1 MCTLLEII
9 PPQTTA
15 FAVNAVQDKPIVVKD
30 ENGEKHIEI
39 RQILPITVAIDHRA
53 LDYGDCIPFF
63 KKLDEIFKN
72 PKILHSWMGNAS
84 GESAPTEKGNL
95 HLVDNAD

>member
-1 MCTLLEII
+1 MCTPLETI
-9 PPQTTA
+9 PPQTTE

-39 RQILPITVAIDHRA
+39 RQILPITVAIDHMA

-63 KKLDEIFKN
+63 KKLDEMLKN
-72 PKILHSWMGNAS
+72 PKILHTWMGK
-84 GESAPTEKGNL
+84 TENEG
-95 HLVDNAD
+95 